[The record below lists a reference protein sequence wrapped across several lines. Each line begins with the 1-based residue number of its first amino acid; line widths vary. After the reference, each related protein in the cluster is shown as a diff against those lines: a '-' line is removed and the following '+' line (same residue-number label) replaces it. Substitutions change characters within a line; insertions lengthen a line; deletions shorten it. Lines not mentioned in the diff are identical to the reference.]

1 MTKIAGSGSFS
12 RRHGSADPD
21 PYQNVM
27 DPQHCIHVIASH
39 CVQEYFLEDCIQ
51 MTNFVPGP
59 ALALRGRDKKNNK
72 KGNNEEEDDEG
83 MDDDEGECTLTRSAK
98 PQQRPK
104 NHRLS
109 PLLTN
114 FGKKLSPLYC
124 RRFKSIF

>member
-1 MTKIAGSGSFS
+1 
-12 RRHGSADPD
+12 
-21 PYQNVM
+21 M

-83 MDDDEGECTLTRSAK
+83 MDDDEGEFNPITQCWGSVTFL
-98 PQQRPK
+98 
-104 NHRLS
+104 
-109 PLLTN
+109 
-114 FGKKLSPLYC
+114 C
-124 RRFKSIF
+124 

>member
-1 MTKIAGSGSFS
+1 
-12 RRHGSADPD
+12 
-21 PYQNVM
+21 M

-83 MDDDEGECTLTRSAK
+83 MDDDEGKFNSMNYPALGIREILVRIRTCD
-98 PQQRPK
+98 
-104 NHRLS
+104 
-109 PLLTN
+109 
-114 FGKKLSPLYC
+114 
-124 RRFKSIF
+124 